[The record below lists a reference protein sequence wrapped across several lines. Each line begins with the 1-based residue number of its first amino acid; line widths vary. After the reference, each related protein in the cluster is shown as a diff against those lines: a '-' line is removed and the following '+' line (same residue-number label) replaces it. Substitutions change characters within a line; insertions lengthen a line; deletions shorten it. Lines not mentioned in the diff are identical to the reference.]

1 MATRTKLKLKKSSV
15 AGKVPLA
22 GDLEFGELAIN
33 YNDGKLYY
41 KDTSN
46 TIQAFGDSAN
56 ITTLVTNLVD
66 SDYVESRTSVA
77 SLVDS
82 NYVNN
87 LIDVAT
93 VTDYTYQPS
102 SASSTFSDSDINGNI
117 LSYTPNYIDVYLNG
131 IRLSPTLD
139 YTATNGT
146 SVVLLGDT
154 ISSGDTLNITGRTR
168 ISLAN
173 GIDQLGDSA
182 ATGTT
187 TIDSFLMSQY
197 RSAKYFIQLGKSNKY
212 RISEV
217 MIIHDDSDVFIS
229 EYGIIETNGSVGT
242 IDASTDGTTV
252 YVNVTPDSDNTDVKF
267 KRLPINA

>member
-1 MATRTKLKLKKSSV
+1 MANTKLKLKKSSV
-15 AGKVPLA
+15 AGRVPVA
-22 GDLEFGELAIN
+22 GDLEYGELAIN
-33 YNDGKLYY
+33 YRDGKLYY
-41 KDTSN
+41 KDN
-46 TIQAFGDSAN
+46 ANAIQAFGDSAN
-56 ITTLVTNLVD
+56 VVNLITNLVD

-77 SLVDS
+77 SLIDS
-82 NYVNN
+82 DYVNN

-93 VTDYTYQPS
+93 TTDYTFQPT
-102 SASSTFSDSDINGNI
+102 SATSTFTGNDINGNT

-131 IRLSPTLD
+131 IRLTPVLD

-154 ISSGDTLNITGRTR
+154 ISTGDTLNISGRTR
-168 ISLAN
+168 VSLAN
-173 GIDQLGDSA
+173 GIDQLSDSA

-197 RSAKYFIQLGKSNKY
+197 RSAKYFVQLGKNNKY

-229 EYGIIETNGSVGT
+229 EYGIIETNGSVGS
-242 IDASTDGTTV
+242 IDASTDGTRV
-252 YVNVTPDSDNTDVKF
+252 YVKVTADVASTDVKF